1 MRSRELAGVAE
12 MAEERRSLDDVV
24 AGVISHPS
32 FREMIQSESSTNP
45 STQRSTHQS
54 PLDEFRSLFWATRQP
69 SGTPSA
75 SAFQINKGWH
85 YTVQFERCFLLCLY
99 ECLHICIHI
108 YVEMSMVKTTIK
120 FVDMIF
126 GSQPSIL

>member
-1 MRSRELAGVAE
+1 MVKTTIKFVHMFFGSQPFILQGTRYKKGQK
-12 MAEERRSLDDVV
+12 
-24 AGVISHPS
+24 GNVI
-32 FREMIQSESSTNP
+32 
-45 STQRSTHQS
+45 
-54 PLDEFRSLFWATRQP
+54 
-69 SGTPSA
+69 

-85 YTVQFERCFLLCLY
+85 YAVQFERCFLLCLY